1 MPHTPG
7 VSITTAGVL
16 VAAVTLSL
24 LVDTRLELDAANGA
38 LDATTERLRTTT
50 QDLGACRDGLAA
62 KLLAVRRVALLEAI
76 RSSKDAADVLGTLAD
91 LHSSQLLLSVG
102 RGDDSSASHSTGYAT
117 GSSVAIAVMSVAA
130 VAAVVAW
137 AVVGMARRVP
147 RTIARVQLF
156 GWACTLSKAE
166 HAATSSSGAAAAVL
180 SDPQAQRIRALEQS
194 LERKDKTIVRVR
206 ARAGSSIMVSHTA
219 VAADQALVQMPTA
232 ASTAAAA
239 PPAAATTT
247 MGTPTRARQQVSRG
261 PSLATSVD
269 RSPQRRK
276 EMSARVLEMRAQ
288 LKAARR
294 QQQQPHIVKLQPEP
308 EPEPEPQPQP
318 EPAHEPEPEPEPEK
332 QKKKKAKAWAD
343 EAAGAGGNGTN
354 HEVKKARHAPQ
365 TTAKPAYAAAPTA
378 AVEITEE
385 KEETPAAEPAAP
397 SGADTVSHVAGYYH
411 AGYGIW
417 ALRPGAVVL
426 VPSAPSVSHP
436 AVPELPLRDGR
447 GGRGGPKAIEAAA
460 SANEYVAIETQ
471 QRSSS

>member
-7 VSITTAGVL
+7 VSITTVGVL
-16 VAAVTLSL
+16 VAVVTLSL

-50 QDLGACRDGLAA
+50 QDLGACRDGLTA

-206 ARAGSSIMVSHTA
+206 ARAGSSIMGSHTA

-261 PSLATSVD
+261 PSLVSPAVD

-308 EPEPEPQPQP
+308 QP
-318 EPAHEPEPEPEPEK
+318 EPALEPEPEPEPE
-332 QKKKKAKAWAD
+332 QQEKKKAKLWTD
-343 EAAGAGGNGTN
+343 EAAGGGGNGSN

-397 SGADTVSHVAGYYH
+397 SGADTVSHVAGYYY

-417 ALRPGAVVL
+417 ALRPGAVAS

-447 GGRGGPKAIEAAA
+447 GGRGGPKAAIEAAA

>member
-7 VSITTAGVL
+7 VSITTAGVP

-50 QDLGACRDGLAA
+50 QDLGACRDGLTA

-76 RSSKDAADVLGTLAD
+76 RSSKDAADVLGTLAN

-206 ARAGSSIMVSHTA
+206 ARAGSSIMGSHTA

-261 PSLATSVD
+261 PSLVSPAVD

-332 QKKKKAKAWAD
+332 QKKAKAWVD

-354 HEVKKARHAPQ
+354 HEAKKARQAPK
-365 TTAKPAYAAAPTA
+365 TAAKPAYAAAPTA

-397 SGADTVSHVAGYYH
+397 SGADTVSHVAGYYY

-417 ALRPGAVVL
+417 ALRPGAVAS

-447 GGRGGPKAIEAAA
+447 GGRGGPKAAIEAAA